1 MKEKSVLSKAM
12 IMEKSRSKEESIENA
27 EAVIRNL
34 QKSKEPLA
42 DHFIEVILKYMLES
56 GIREEVVK
64 RIENLNNKEGE
75 ESHMMNFVRVIM
87 EENEAL
93 RKEGYEAGRAEG
105 RVEGRAEGRVEGRA
119 EGRVEGRAEG
129 RVEGKAEGKIEGRAK
144 EKDYIIKKLLDR
156 KMSIKDIASIVGIS
170 EKKVNEI
177 KEQMG

>member
-75 ESHMMNFVRVIM
+75 DSHMMNFVRVIM

-93 RKEGYEAGRAEG
+93 RKEGYEKG
-105 RVEGRAEGRVEGRA
+105 RV
-119 EGRVEGRAEG
+119 
-129 RVEGKAEGKIEGRAK
+129 AK
-144 EKDYIIKKLLDR
+144 EKSIVKRLIAR

>member
-64 RIENLNNKEGE
+64 RTENLNNKEGE

-93 RKEGYEAGRAEG
+93 ERKGYEKGRA
-105 RVEGRAEGRVEGRA
+105 
-119 EGRVEGRAEG
+119 
-129 RVEGKAEGKIEGRAK
+129 EGKAEGEAK
-144 EKDYIIKKLLDR
+144 ARTEEIKKRVANEKSIIKRLLAR

-177 KEQMG
+177 KEQIG

>member
-56 GIREEVVK
+56 GIRKEVVK
-64 RIENLNNKEGE
+64 RIENLNNEEGE
-75 ESHMMNFVRVIM
+75 DSHMMNFVRVIM

-105 RVEGRAEGRVEGRA
+105 RVEGRAEG
-119 EGRVEGRAEG
+119 
-129 RVEGKAEGKIEGRAK
+129 KAEGEAK
-144 EKDYIIKKLLDR
+144 ARTEEIKKRVANEKSIIKKLLAR

-170 EKKVNEI
+170 EKKVKEI
-177 KEQMG
+177 KEQVG

>member
-1 MKEKSVLSKAM
+1 
-12 IMEKSRSKEESIENA
+12 
-27 EAVIRNL
+27 
-34 QKSKEPLA
+34 
-42 DHFIEVILKYMLES
+42 MLES

-75 ESHMMNFVRVIM
+75 DSHMMNFVRVIM

-93 RKEGYEAGRAEG
+93 RKEGYEA
-105 RVEGRAEGRVEGRA
+105 
-119 EGRVEGRAEG
+119 GRAEG

>member
-64 RIENLNNKEGE
+64 RIENLNNEEGE
-75 ESHMMNFVRVIM
+75 DSHMMNFVRVIR

-93 RKEGYEAGRAEG
+93 RKEGYEAGKA
-105 RVEGRAEGRVEGRA
+105 EGRAEGEA
-119 EGRVEGRAEG
+119 K
-129 RVEGKAEGKIEGRAK
+129 GKAEGKVAK
-144 EKDYIIKKLLDR
+144 EKSIVKRLIAR
-156 KMSIKDIASIVGIS
+156 KMSIKEIASIVGIS

-177 KEQMG
+177 KEQIG

>member
-1 MKEKSVLSKAM
+1 
-12 IMEKSRSKEESIENA
+12 MEKSRSKEESIENA

-93 RKEGYEAGRAEG
+93 RKEGYKKGRAEA
-105 RVEGRAEGRVEGRA
+105 RAEEIKKRVA
-119 EGRVEGRAEG
+119 N
-129 RVEGKAEGKIEGRAK
+129 
-144 EKDYIIKKLLDR
+144 EKSIIKRLIAR
-156 KMSIKDIASIVGIS
+156 KMSVKDIASIVGIS

-177 KEQMG
+177 KEQIG